1 MSASVGAAIFVLQ
14 AAVRAKS
21 GFDFFDLLICTGKS
35 ISQIF
40 DTSSPA
46 AFKRFTI
53 LIILLTTVL
62 KD

>member
-14 AAVRAKS
+14 AVRAQS
-21 GFDFFDLLICTGKS
+21 EFDFFYLLICTGKR